1 MKNWLKRNYYRLV
14 NFNKNVKIG
23 SGIEFNMHNSFEGF
37 NVIGNKAIIGSSH
50 IGLGTYVSAASV
62 IKDTFIGR
70 FCSIGSNIQTG
81 MGTHPSKIFV
91 STHPAFF
98 SVEKQAG
105 FSFVN
110 QNRFEEFVYADAEKK
125 LIAIIGND
133 VWIGNN
139 VIITDGVTIGDGA
152 IVAAGAV
159 VTKDVPPYAIVAG
172 VPAKVLRYRFEP
184 AEIDYLLQIKWWNWG
199 MEKLRRNSPAFND
212 IKQFINTTQ
221 NAT

>member
-1 MKNWLKRNYYRLV
+1 MRN
-14 NFNKNVKIG
+14 F
-23 SGIEFNMHNSFEGF
+23 FEGF
-37 NVIGNKAIIGSSH
+37 NVIGNQAVVGTSH
-50 IGLGTYVSAASV
+50 IGRGTYVANGSV
-62 IKDTFIGR
+62 IKNTLIGR

-81 MGTHPSKIFV
+81 MGTHPSRVFV

-105 FSFVN
+105 FTFVDEN
-110 QNRFEEFVYADAEKK
+110 CFEEFVYADTEKK

-139 VIITDGVTIGDGA
+139 VIITDGIRIGDGA

-172 VPAKVLRYRFEP
+172 VPAKILRYRFQP
-184 AEIDYLLQIKWWNWG
+184 AEIEQLLLIKWWDWD
-199 MEKLRRNSPAFND
+199 MQKLKQNSAVFKNMD
-212 IKQFINTTQ
+212 QFVNTTQ
-221 NAT
+221 NII

>member
-1 MKNWLKRNYYRLV
+1 MRNWLKRNYYRLL
-14 NFNKNVKIG
+14 NFNNNVKIG
-23 SGIEFNMHNSFEGF
+23 SGVVFNMHNAFEGF
-37 NVIGNKAIIGSSH
+37 NVIGNQVVVGTSH
-50 IGLGTYVSAASV
+50 IGRGTYISDGCV
-62 IKDTFIGR
+62 IKNTFIGR

-81 MGTHPSKIFV
+81 LGTHPSRIFV

-105 FSFVN
+105 FSFVDEN
-110 QNRFEEFVYADAEKK
+110 CFEEFLYADAEKK

-139 VIITDGVTIGDGA
+139 AIITDGIKIGDGA

-184 AEIDYLLQIKWWNWG
+184 AEIEHLLHIKWWDWG
-199 MEKLRRNSPAFND
+199 LEKLKHNNASFKD
-212 IKQFINTTQ
+212 IKQFINATQ
-221 NAT
+221 NIT

>member
-1 MKNWLKRNYYRLV
+1 MRNWLKRNYYRLL
-14 NFNKNVKIG
+14 NFNNSVKIG
-23 SGIEFNMHNSFEGF
+23 SGVVFNMRNFFEGF
-37 NVIGNKAIIGSSH
+37 NVIGNQAVVGTSH
-50 IGLGTYVSAASV
+50 IGRGTYVANGSV
-62 IKDTFIGR
+62 IKNTLIGR

-81 MGTHPSKIFV
+81 MGTHPSRVFV

-105 FSFVN
+105 FTFVDEN
-110 QNRFEEFVYADAEKK
+110 CFEEFVYADTEKK

-139 VIITDGVTIGDGA
+139 VIITDGIRIGDGA

-172 VPAKVLRYRFEP
+172 VPAKILRYRFQP
-184 AEIDYLLQIKWWNWG
+184 AEIEQLLLIKWWDWD
-199 MEKLRRNSPAFND
+199 MQKLKQNSAVFKNMD
-212 IKQFINTTQ
+212 QFVNTTQ
-221 NAT
+221 NII